1 MDPRLNLDDWEHEA
15 LEALDPMVA
24 GYYVGGS
31 RDEETLRGNR
41 RAWSRWW
48 LRHRVLTDVSHTDP
62 GLELLGTRLS
72 SPILAAPTAFHGL
85 AHPGAEAETARGIA
99 AAGGAMCLST
109 LSNTAVEEV
118 VAAAAPAPVLFQLYV
133 YRDRGA
139 TEAIVARA
147 RAAGCRALVVTV
159 DAAVLGTRER
169 DVRSGF
175 HLPPTLSLPNAA
187 PGAGSVPA
195 ATGASGLAAYVSE
208 QLDPTLSWD
217 DLGWLLQLTDLPV
230 YAKGVVRGD
239 DAARAAS
246 LGVAGV
252 VVSNHGGRQLD
263 GSIPTA
269 FALPEVVEA
278 TDGRCPVWVDGGI
291 RRGTDVVKALA
302 LGAQAVLIGRPV
314 LWGLSV
320 AGAGGVQAI
329 CSSLTAELAEAM
341 ALCGAPALDRLTPD
355 LVRLAEPGL

>member
-1 MDPRLNLDDWEHEA
+1 MDLRLSLDDWERDA
-15 LEALDPMVA
+15 LQVLEPMVA

-31 RDEETLRGNR
+31 RDEQTLRDNR
-41 RAWSRWW
+41 GAWSRWW
-48 LRHRVLTDVSHTDP
+48 LRHRVLTDISGTDP
-62 GLELLGTRLS
+62 GLELLGARLS

-85 AHPGAEAETARGIA
+85 AHAGAEAETARGIA

-109 LSNTAVEEV
+109 LSNTAMEAV
-118 VAAAAPAPVLFQLYV
+118 VAAAGTAPVLLQLYV

-147 RAAGCRALVVTV
+147 EAAGCRALVVTV

-175 HLPPTLSLPNAA
+175 HLPDGLSLPNAA
-187 PGAGSVPA
+187 SGAGAVPA
-195 ATGASGLAAYVSE
+195 AAGTSGLAAYVSE
-208 QLDPTLSWD
+208 QLDPTLSWP
-217 DLGWLLQLTDLPV
+217 DLDWLLQCTTLPV
-230 YAKGVVRGD
+230 YVKGVVRGD
-239 DAARAAS
+239 DAARAAQ

-269 FALPEVVEA
+269 FALPGVVEA
-278 TDGRCPVWVDGGI
+278 VAGRCPVWVDGGI
-291 RRGTDVVKALA
+291 RRGTDVAKALA

-314 LWGLSV
+314 LWGLAV
-320 AGAGGVQAI
+320 DGADGVCAVL
-329 CSSLTAELAEAM
+329 SALRAELSEAM
-341 ALCGAPALDRLTPD
+341 ALCGAPGLERLTPD
-355 LVRLAEPGL
+355 LVCRAERG